1 MKKNEWIPA
10 LLVSSS
16 IAITATYAFAQM
28 GPHGGGE
35 PMGKHEMQ
43 CPMMKDDVRVEVTA
57 TVENTAGGAIV
68 RIQAKKA
75 ADAPRAQKLA
85 QALAKHL
92 EAGCPM
98 AHQHTHHGKGH
109 EHGK

>member
-1 MKKNEWIPA
+1 MKKNQWIPA

-16 IAITATYAFAQM
+16 IVVTATYAFAQM

-43 CPMMKDDVRVEVTA
+43 CPMMEEDMRVDVTA
-57 TVENTAGGAIV
+57 TVENTASGAIV

-92 EAGCPM
+92 EVGCPM
-98 AHQHTHHGKGH
+98 AHDHAQHGKRH